1 MKQITIHHTII
12 KRTGD
17 KLTFRFMTGISN
29 YENDGYYY
37 IDTQTVTVNN
47 HSEFQ
52 TKMRKL
58 ATIRVNSFLGVDNEY
73 TIVDFSI

>member
-1 MKQITIHHTII
+1 
-12 KRTGD
+12 
-17 KLTFRFMTGISN
+17 MTGISN